1 MERESRIDIYLPV
14 AEARQRLFAWRE
26 AGGEQNGGL
35 EMKIMARGLYDL
47 LRPLWDAHLPPHLD
61 DALTE
66 VVAVLWDI
74 EWALTAD
81 VPELTR
87 LCRELEPRLDSFR
100 QLLVEAQAAQASV
113 QPKVE

>member
-1 MERESRIDIYLPV
+1 MERESRIDVYLPV
-14 AEARQRLFAWRE
+14 AEARRRLFAWRE

-35 EMKIMARGLYDL
+35 EMKIMARELFAMM
-47 LRPLWDAHLPPHLD
+47 RPLWDVRLPPPLD

-66 VVAVLWDI
+66 VVAALWDI

-87 LCRELEPRLDSFR
+87 LCQVLEPKLENFH